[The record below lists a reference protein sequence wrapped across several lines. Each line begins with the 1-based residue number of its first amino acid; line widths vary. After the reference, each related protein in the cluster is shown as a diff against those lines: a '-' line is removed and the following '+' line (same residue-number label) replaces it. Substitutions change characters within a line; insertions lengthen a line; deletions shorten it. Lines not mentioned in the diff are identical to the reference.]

1 MTTQNKINTYFN
13 TAPLQSI
20 HYAKYS
26 NGSNFIR
33 RINEKILQPDNTY
46 YIGGFNLNYTASK
59 HYSFITCSAT
69 EVIHLGNTLEEAIRL
84 HPEYFI

>member
-1 MTTQNKINTYFN
+1 MTTQNEINTYFN

-26 NGSNFIR
+26 NGNSFIR
-33 RINEKILQPDNTY
+33 RINKKTPYPGNTY
-46 YIGGFNLNYTASK
+46 YIDGFNLNCTASK
-59 HYSFITCSAT
+59 HYSFITCSAI
-69 EVIHLGNTLEEAIRL
+69 EVIHLGDTLEEAIRL

>member
-1 MTTQNKINTYFN
+1 MTAQNEINTYFN

-26 NGSNFIR
+26 NGSSFIR
-33 RINEKILQPDNTY
+33 RINKKILQSDNIY
-46 YIGGFNLNYTASK
+46 YIDGFNLNYTASK